1 MDLRVPFWH
10 PLKWIA
16 KMRSKTKDS
25 SNLLLRIDTCSGH
38 FGDSGR
44 ISRLKELSTEQ
55 AFLINAVASDH

>member
-1 MDLRVPFWH
+1 
-10 PLKWIA
+10 
-16 KMRSKTKDS
+16 MRSKTKDS

-55 AFLINAVASDH
+55 AFLINAVASDN